1 MYVAFLTSQNLNHSP
16 GGGSARILDRKTTYD
31 AVSKVGSKDRLD
43 YVPGGGSTKIYNQKA
58 AVSSAK
64 SKVGS
69 TDNIAHKAGGGMCIF
84 YHNDRHK
91 QDL

>member
-1 MYVAFLTSQNLNHSP
+1 VVCVSF
-16 GGGSARILDRKTTYD
+16 ITTT
-31 AVSKVGSKDRLD
+31 G
-43 YVPGGGSTKIYNQKA
+43 TNKIFDEKA

-84 YHNDRHK
+84 NHNDRYK